1 MQLRSKIISGFVV
14 TMLVLA
20 MAPTSD
26 AQVQIQLFPN
36 GSAQEIATNRHAS
49 TNDRESVGAGIVIS
63 GALLADSP
71 LTSTT
76 LTITYPADIT
86 SDGLDADFGPPGT
99 ADIPVGDALR
109 LEGATGV
116 FANASIITVNFTGG
130 KVLIGL
136 PHAAGTNTSSGS
148 MRLVG
153 VRIDATGLTAP
164 VAITASLSNTAN
176 NYLLSTTSAN
186 VITALGAGIGSL
198 TQGSDSGQTDEGTAT
213 VFTNG
218 TVGDAVASIL
228 ITEGFITAWRS
239 STQESNSGTALG
251 TGSSVLL
258 TFTGIPDAVTLTLSN
273 PSNDEVDGVT
283 ISDTSLTDTAGD
295 NDSTISW
302 TGGDLTDT
310 GEIQIDVTV
319 SVVAATTAVVAGTI
333 TVNANMAPQGAA
345 LSAVVALND
354 KPTEVGGY
362 PRYST
367 AATAEVTVATIQA
380 AATNL
385 LIPFVVYDGLA
396 GGYDTGISIA
406 NTTTDPFTSGAVA
419 GSGTMTFSL
428 YPRTATGAGTVIT
441 LTTATGTTPGDGLAA
456 DGTLASGGTW
466 TGLLSEL
473 LTAASNT
480 DAFTGYIFIKTNFIL
495 AHGTSYV
502 TNFAT
507 FTSASPMLV
516 LDSPRTAPRTGFE
529 ALSM

>member
-14 TMLVLA
+14 MMLVLA

-36 GSAQEIATNRHAS
+36 GSAQEINTNRHAS
-49 TNDRESVGAGIVIS
+49 TNDRDSIGAGIVIS

-136 PHAAGTNTSSGS
+136 PHDGGATNTSSGS

-153 VRIDATGLTAP
+153 VRIDTTGLTAP
-164 VAITASLSNTAN
+164 VAVTASLSNTAN

-186 VITALGAGIGSL
+186 VITALGDGIGSL
-198 TQGSDSGQTDEGTAT
+198 TQSSDSGQTDEGTAT

-319 SVVAATTAVVAGTI
+319 SVVAATTAVVAGSI

-367 AATAEVTVATIQA
+367 AATAEVTIVNIQA

-406 NTTTDPFTSGAVA
+406 NPTTDPFTSGA
-419 GSGTMTFSL
+419 
-428 YPRTATGAGTVIT
+428 GTVIT
-441 LTTATGTTPGDGLAA
+441 VTTATGTTPGDGLAA

-529 ALSM
+529 SLSM